1 MFALTSADTRF
12 GDAQSSAH
20 HPLTQFTKSP
30 RTVDVVSSRWRQTL
44 RIGGGVVAT
53 VVVVLAGLVVGTGW
67 LYVLRGLHWLA
78 IGPRVGDSLPLLQL
92 AAFDGQPLLRVLVAW
107 LLAGALTGVALSAT
121 PPWRRVA
128 PALALALIA
137 LLFAAQASYA
147 LTRNLSLSAT
157 VFSHGPGAGPVLE
170 AIAFAVG
177 CWLPRR
183 LGDRDRARASGPT
196 LTPASAGSDDRSVS
210 GSESGD
216 AGQHNRDREPVSQAG
231 GNARA

>member
-1 MFALTSADTRF
+1 MFALTSADTHF
-12 GDAQSSAH
+12 GDAQSSAN
-20 HPLTQFTKSP
+20 HPLTQFTNTR
-30 RTVDVVSSRWRQTL
+30 RTVDAVSSRSRQAL
-44 RIGGGVVAT
+44 RIGGRAVAT
-53 VVVVLAGLVVGTGW
+53 AMIVLAGLLVGTGW
-67 LYVLRGLHWLA
+67 LYVLRALHWFG
-78 IGPRVGDSLPLLQL
+78 IGPRIGDSLPLLQL

-121 PPWRRVA
+121 PPWRRAA
-128 PALALALIA
+128 PALVLALIA

-147 LTRNLSLSAT
+147 LARNLSLSAT
-157 VFSHGPGAGPVLE
+157 VFTHGPGAGPVLE

-196 LTPASAGSDDRSVS
+196 LASVTARSDDRRVR
-210 GSESGD
+210 GSERGD
-216 AGQHNRDREPVSQAG
+216 GSQHDGDREPVSQAG

>member
-1 MFALTSADTRF
+1 MFALTSADTRS

-20 HPLTQFTKSP
+20 DSLTQFTNSP
-30 RTVDVVSSRWRQTL
+30 RSVGLVSSRSTQAL
-44 RIGGGVVAT
+44 RIGGRVMAT
-53 VVVVLAGLVVGTGW
+53 VMIVLAGLLVGTGW
-67 LYVLRGLHWLA
+67 LYVLRGLHWLG
-78 IGPRVGDSLPLLQL
+78 IGPRVSDSLPLLQL
-92 AAFDGQPLLRVLVAW
+92 AAFDGQPVLRVLVAW

-147 LTRNLSLSAT
+147 LTRNISLSAT
-157 VFSHGPGAGPVLE
+157 VLSHGPGAGPVLE

-183 LGDRDRARASGPT
+183 LGDRDRTRASR
-196 LTPASAGSDDRSVS
+196 PALPSLSAGSDDRGVS
-210 GSESGD
+210 GSERGNS
-216 AGQHNRDREPVSQAG
+216 GQHDRDREPVSHAG